1 MDLDLVI
8 QQSKKSNMELYLWKN
23 LGSVSEKVIALNIQ
37 KDRYISFVSHYF
49 INLLHFEVHV
59 YLLILFIDI
68 FGKVI
73 LFALLRNHFFL
84 WFLGKHVRNLWT
96 NTCFCDNFI
105 SGHVALA
112 ACEWLNQTVF
122 SHNRRF
128 FFRVLPNIAVA
139 YQIDHRYSLIFINSK
154 HFS

>member
-1 MDLDLVI
+1 
-8 QQSKKSNMELYLWKN
+8 MELYLWKN

-84 WFLGKHVRNLWT
+84 
-96 NTCFCDNFI
+96 
-105 SGHVALA
+105 
-112 ACEWLNQTVF
+112 
-122 SHNRRF
+122 
-128 FFRVLPNIAVA
+128 
-139 YQIDHRYSLIFINSK
+139 
-154 HFS
+154 